1 MTLNN
6 KDIPGCRCLHAGQG
20 FMEQEMDTIAIKK
33 NSATDRSH
41 KYYVFKIKKKNSIH
55 LEDMCP
61 LAFLNVLD
69 FDSLC
74 YGIWETAK
82 PEAVA

>member
-1 MTLNN
+1 M
-6 KDIPGCRCLHAGQG
+6 PGQAASLSLDCS
-20 FMEQEMDTIAIKK
+20 FVTIQRKK
-33 NSATDRSH
+33 NSATYRSH
-41 KYYVFKIKKKNSIH
+41 KQYVFEKKQILID

-69 FDSLC
+69 FESLC
-74 YGIWETAK
+74 YGTWETAD

>member
-1 MTLNN
+1 MQCKTSWSRIW
-6 KDIPGCRCLHAGQG
+6 KQ
-20 FMEQEMDTIAIKK
+20 DTIQLNK

-41 KYYVFKIKKKNSIH
+41 KQYVFKIKKKQILID

-74 YGIWETAK
+74 HGIWETAN

>member
-1 MTLNN
+1 LPR
-6 KDIPGCRCLHAGQG
+6 PG
-20 FMEQEMDTIAIKK
+20 QELVRSWKEDTIQLKK
-33 NSATDRSH
+33 NSATYRSH
-41 KYYVFKIKKKNSIH
+41 KKYVFEKKQILID

-74 YGIWETAK
+74 YGIWETAN

>member
-1 MTLNN
+1 M
-6 KDIPGCRCLHAGQG
+6 
-20 FMEQEMDTIAIKK
+20 F
-33 NSATDRSH
+33 
-41 KYYVFKIKKKNSIH
+41 KKKQILID

-74 YGIWETAK
+74 YGAWETAD